1 MEIIMNKKPGL
12 FVAVALFAI
21 IILATSFHM
30 DLGGNTPIELK
41 AGVNPA
47 NVLYVCPVT
56 GSMWESLSQSLHFL
70 DRYASIFFAF
80 IGIVLTF
87 SWGWAIYQN
96 LLKDKF
102 SEDAYKNPWALTKAF
117 FWLIIIFTVL
127 IMTPNHFRTVGIRDN
142 HGNVD
147 YGWVLCDNTSDG
159 AQAVSYKR
167 IVSR

>member
-1 MEIIMNKKPGL
+1 MNKKPGL
-12 FVAVALFAI
+12 LFAIALFAI

-30 DLGGNTPIELK
+30 DFGGNPPLELRS
-41 AGVNPA
+41 GVNPE

-56 GSMWESLSQSLHFL
+56 SSVWETLSQSLHYL
-70 DRYASIFFAF
+70 DRYASVFFAF

-102 SEDAYKNPWALTKAF
+102 SEDAYKNPWALTKTF
-117 FWLIIIFTVL
+117 FWLIIIFTIL
-127 IMTPNHFRTVGIRDN
+127 IATPNRFRTVGIRDN
-142 HGNVD
+142 HGKVD
-147 YGWVLCDNTSDG
+147 YSWVLCDNTSEG

-167 IVSR
+167 VVSR